1 MIESRYW
8 KKELLDFAKS
18 LKNQKE
24 IKRWSEKAQVLF
36 EKEIILHF
44 FIIRK
49 LTETKKISDSL
60 SQKKYKI
67 KAFKKNSTKLTEI
80 NCFDIYELYDSVKFE
95 LKTKNIIFI
104 CNQLIHSLTIFAF
117 KENNKW
123 NSVLMCSDFE
133 KNKFIYEIDVKT
145 IIEILTDFGNNYPY
159 SFSYIYNENKSDYDV
174 KIE

>member
-1 MIESRYW
+1 MIESKYW
-8 KKELLDFAKS
+8 KKELLDFAIS
-18 LKNQKE
+18 LRSQKE

-36 EKEIILHF
+36 EKEIILNF
-44 FIIRK
+44 YIIRK

-60 SQKKYKI
+60 CQKKYKI

-80 NCFDIYELYDSVKFE
+80 NYFDIYELYDADNFE
-95 LKTKNIIFI
+95 FRSKDIKFI

-117 KENNKW
+117 RENKKW

-133 KNKFIYEIDVKT
+133 KNKFIYEIDMKT
-145 IIEILTDFGNNYPY
+145 IIEILTDFGNNYPH
-159 SFSYIYNENKSDYDV
+159 SASYTYNENKDDYDV